1 MGLKS
6 TQILVGS
13 TQKLC
18 ATIAVAYLAVRSTTV
33 DKRVCDWLG
42 VYISLLVLW
51 RVPTCTEDASRK
63 E

>member
-42 VYISLLVLW
+42 VYIYPLKPS
-51 RVPTCTEDASRK
+51 CIKDGNKGSM
-63 E
+63 